1 MDDIISSKV
10 TEYDFDGEILWMPN
24 ADRYFVLGVMS
35 DAENGNKDDAIQWL
49 TAEGHMSPTR
59 GCHVNLSH
67 VKNMKDNG

>member
-24 ADRYFVLGVMS
+24 ADRDFVLGVMS

-49 TAEGHMSPTR
+49 TAEGHT
-59 GCHVNLSH
+59 V
-67 VKNMKDNG
+67 